1 MIIEALTETR
11 GTVVFGKLIIA
22 MVVIAVFFM
31 EDVSMTKAELIDA
44 VASNVG
50 ISKKAAAEAV
60 DSVFGNITKS
70 LKRGGK
76 YTHVG
81 FGTFSVVKRAAR
93 EGRNPQSGATIRI
106 PARNVV
112 KFTAGKALKEA
123 V

>member
-1 MIIEALTETR
+1 
-11 GTVVFGKLIIA
+11 
-22 MVVIAVFFM
+22 
-31 EDVSMTKAELIDA
+31 MTKADLIDA
-44 VASNVG
+44 VASEVG
-50 ISKKAAAEAV
+50 ISKKAAAEAI
-60 DSVFGNITKS
+60 DSVFSHVTKA
-70 LKRGGK
+70 LKKGKK

-112 KFTAGKALKEA
+112 KFTVGKALKEA

>member
-1 MIIEALTETR
+1 
-11 GTVVFGKLIIA
+11 
-22 MVVIAVFFM
+22 
-31 EDVSMTKAELIDA
+31 MTKADLIDA
-44 VASNVG
+44 VASEVG
-50 ISKKAAAEAV
+50 ISKKASAEAI
-60 DSVFGNITKS
+60 DSVFSHVTKA
-70 LKRGGK
+70 LKKGKK

-112 KFTAGKALKEA
+112 KFTVGKALKES

>member
-1 MIIEALTETR
+1 
-11 GTVVFGKLIIA
+11 
-22 MVVIAVFFM
+22 
-31 EDVSMTKAELIDA
+31 MTKAELIDA

>member
-1 MIIEALTETR
+1 
-11 GTVVFGKLIIA
+11 
-22 MVVIAVFFM
+22 
-31 EDVSMTKAELIDA
+31 MTKADLIDA
-44 VASNVG
+44 VASEVG
-50 ISKKAAAEAV
+50 ISKKAAAEAI
-60 DSVFGNITKS
+60 DSVFSHVTKA
-70 LKRGGK
+70 LKKGKK

-112 KFTAGKALKEA
+112 KFTVGKALKES

>member
-1 MIIEALTETR
+1 
-11 GTVVFGKLIIA
+11 
-22 MVVIAVFFM
+22 M

-60 DSVFGNITKS
+60 DSVFGNITKA

-112 KFTAGKALKEA
+112 KFTAGKALKES

>member
-1 MIIEALTETR
+1 
-11 GTVVFGKLIIA
+11 
-22 MVVIAVFFM
+22 
-31 EDVSMTKAELIDA
+31 MTKAELIDA

-60 DSVFGNITKS
+60 DSVFGNITKA

>member
-1 MIIEALTETR
+1 
-11 GTVVFGKLIIA
+11 
-22 MVVIAVFFM
+22 
-31 EDVSMTKAELIDA
+31 MTKAELIDA

-60 DSVFGNITKS
+60 DSVFGNITKA
-70 LKRGGK
+70 LKKGGK

>member
-1 MIIEALTETR
+1 
-11 GTVVFGKLIIA
+11 
-22 MVVIAVFFM
+22 
-31 EDVSMTKAELIDA
+31 MTKAELIDA
-44 VASNVG
+44 VASDVG
-50 ISKKAAAEAV
+50 VSKKAAAEAV
-60 DSVFGNITKS
+60 DSVFGNITKA

-112 KFTAGKALKEA
+112 KFTAGKALK
-123 V
+123 VSV

>member
-1 MIIEALTETR
+1 
-11 GTVVFGKLIIA
+11 
-22 MVVIAVFFM
+22 
-31 EDVSMTKAELIDA
+31 MTKAELIDA

-60 DSVFGNITKS
+60 DSVFKNVTKA
-70 LKRGGK
+70 LKRGDK

-81 FGTFSVVKRAAR
+81 FGTFGVVKRAAR
-93 EGRNPQSGATIRI
+93 EGRNPQTGAMIRI

-112 KFTAGKALKEA
+112 KFTAGKALKDA

>member
-1 MIIEALTETR
+1 
-11 GTVVFGKLIIA
+11 
-22 MVVIAVFFM
+22 
-31 EDVSMTKAELIDA
+31 MTKADLIDA
-44 VASNVG
+44 VASEVG
-50 ISKKAAAEAV
+50 IPKKASAEAI
-60 DSVFGNITKS
+60 DSVFSKITGA
-70 LKRGGK
+70 LRRGDK

-112 KFTAGKALKEA
+112 KFTTGKALKEA

>member
-1 MIIEALTETR
+1 
-11 GTVVFGKLIIA
+11 
-22 MVVIAVFFM
+22 
-31 EDVSMTKAELIDA
+31 MTKAELIDA

-60 DSVFGNITKS
+60 DSVFGNVTKA
-70 LKRGGK
+70 LKKGDK

-81 FGTFSVVKRAAR
+81 FGTFGVVKRAAR
-93 EGRNPQSGATIRI
+93 EGRNPQTGKAISI

-112 KFTAGKALKEA
+112 KFTAGKALKDA

>member
-1 MIIEALTETR
+1 
-11 GTVVFGKLIIA
+11 
-22 MVVIAVFFM
+22 M

-44 VASNVG
+44 VASDVG
-50 ISKKAAAEAV
+50 VSKKAAAEAV
-60 DSVFGNITKS
+60 DSVFGNITKA

-112 KFTAGKALKEA
+112 KFTAGKALK
-123 V
+123 VSV